1 MSHRLHKDEK
11 VRHLILE
18 LVPMLAAFNIGW
30 FGKSRFGPAALS
42 PQDRGMAFQDV
53 CISHI
58 LQRIGTGVGSG
69 GSGSGSSS
77 SSGGGGGSSSGS
89 GGGHN
94 DVGSDLQGSSS
105 DRPPAYR
112 ALGELAVATGSRILN
127 NTAVLDATLD
137 AIQSG
142 FRSVV
147 FCTEAV
153 ACLRLVVSATVKT
166 NQHTPRQIERAFT
179 KSGRMVRDI
188 FRGGVNQDLVR

>member
-58 LQRIGTGVGSG
+58 LQRTGTGVGSG
-69 GSGSGSSS
+69 GSGS

>member
-1 MSHRLHKDEK
+1 

-58 LQRIGTGVGSG
+58 LQRTGTGVGSG
-69 GSGSGSSS
+69 GSGSGS